1 MEPDHKDPEPGN
13 SAAQSTDS
21 NWQAIGF
28 AGRAREYFG
37 IWITNLTLSLITVG
51 IYSAWAKVRRLT
63 YFHNMTLKFIS
74 H

>member
-1 MEPDHKDPEPGN
+1 METDRIDPEPGVLP
-13 SAAQSTDS
+13 AQPTDAS
-21 NWQAIGF
+21 WQPIRF
-28 AGRAREYFG
+28 AGRAKEYFG